1 MQTVRPS
8 ARGQQED
15 ADRLCDDQ
23 MAYTTRVS
31 ASHML
36 DIMSYLITSQ
46 QFKKD
51 RGWWV
56 CLAWRT
62 DQVEGFEKM
71 FVPQFVYLKFRATRW
86 EEMVVDLS

>member
-1 MQTVRPS
+1 
-8 ARGQQED
+8 
-15 ADRLCDDQ
+15 

-31 ASHML
+31 DTYMP

-46 QFKKD
+46 QFRKD

-62 DQVEGFEKM
+62 DTVDGFEKM
-71 FVPQFVYLKFRATRW
+71 VVPQTVYLLFKATRW
-86 EEMVVDLS
+86 EEMVVDLT